1 MYSTFM
7 PLIVCINV
15 HKQFHNVYNVYNSQI
30 ILAQIFVKL
39 VHFETFSK
47 DVFNELQ
54 IVLKFEPLK
63 NLVTHIFG

>member
-1 MYSTFM
+1 MVRLGFEPGPQERQYRQRIEDAEESIELWW
-7 PLIVCINV
+7 P
-15 HKQFHNVYNVYNSQI
+15 K
-30 ILAQIFVKL
+30 ILVKL